1 MQHWV
6 RNGMG
11 AVAALALLGLATPL
25 PAQDRAA
32 GNLAGAFL
40 AARVATTSDDF
51 TAAAA
56 YWERVLR
63 ADPDNINLRQQAL
76 FVALGLGDFEA
87 AVAHARVLAE
97 AGDTEQLAQIALL
110 ADEVARGDFA
120 AAANAGPA
128 RDVIG
133 PLAAGL
139 VEGWAHLGTGSV
151 SRTFETF
158 DAVSDV
164 PGLAPFV
171 GFHRALAFALVG
183 DFESADTILSDALG
197 GGLSLGRRGLLARLQ
212 VLGQLG
218 RFDEALALI
227 ESQFGD
233 DPDRQIAVMRSAF
246 AEGQAVPF
254 DLVRSASDG
263 VAEVLFTVAA
273 LLEEES
279 APAFVLVYARA
290 AQHLRPDAGEM
301 NVLVARLLG
310 RMGQTALA
318 EEVYS
323 SVPSGDPY
331 YIVAQL
337 GRADVL
343 NRADRADEAHA
354 VLDQL
359 AQAFPEEV
367 TVFMTLGDLLRREER
382 FEEAAEA
389 YSAAL
394 ALIGE
399 PREQHWSLLYA
410 RAITYERSDRWD
422 LAERDFR
429 AALALA
435 PEQPFV
441 LNYLGYS
448 LVERRENLSE
458 ALDMIERAVAA
469 EPENGYIVD
478 SLGWAL
484 YRLGRHDEA
493 VAPMERA
500 VELEPVDAVVNDHLG
515 DVYWAVGRF
524 REARFQWRR
533 ALSFGPAD
541 ELDMDRVRRKL
552 DVGLDQVLIDEGAD
566 PHHPVADDAG

>member
-1 MQHWV
+1 MQSWV
-6 RNGMG
+6 RNGLG
-11 AVAALALLGLATPL
+11 AAAALVFAALALPSA
-25 PAQDRAA
+25 AQDRPDA
-32 GNLAGAFL
+32 GLAGAFL
-40 AARVATTSDDF
+40 AARVATTSDDL
-51 TAAAA
+51 AAAA
-56 YWERVLR
+56 RYWDRVIQ
-63 ADPDNINLRQQAL
+63 ADPDNRDLRQQAL
-76 FVALGLGDFEA
+76 FVALGLGDFETA
-87 AVAHARVLAE
+87 IAHAQVLAA
-97 AGDTEQLAQIALL
+97 AGQPDQLSQIALL
-110 ADEVARGDFA
+110 TDEIARGDFA
-120 AAANAGPA
+120 AAANAGEA

-158 DAVSDV
+158 DAVSSV

-171 GFHRALAFALVG
+171 GFHRALALALVG
-183 DFESADTILSDALG
+183 DFESADAILSEGLG

-227 ESQFGD
+227 DAQFGD
-233 DPDRQIAVMRSAF
+233 DPDRQISVMRSAF
-246 AEGQAVPF
+246 ARGEAVPF

-273 LLEEES
+273 LLEEDS

-310 RMGQTALA
+310 RMGQTGLA
-318 EEVYS
+318 EAVYS
-323 SVPSGDPY
+323 SVGPEDPY

-343 NRADRADEAHA
+343 NRGGRADEAHA
-354 VLDQL
+354 VLDRL
-359 AQAFPEEV
+359 AQAFPGEV

-382 FEEAAEA
+382 FEEASEA

-410 RAITYERSDRWD
+410 RAITYERSGRWE

-429 AALALA
+429 AALALE

-448 LVERRENLSE
+448 LVERRENLAE
-458 ALDMIERAVAA
+458 ALDMIERAVTA

-484 YRLGRHDEA
+484 YRLGRYAEA

-541 ELDMDRVRRKL
+541 QLDMDRVRRKL
-552 DVGLDQVLIDEGAD
+552 EVGLDRVLIDEGSE